1 MRLPIVVLFGT
12 FRRLLFPIHVHEY
25 EPTDAYP
32 APPMAQPMRSICAGI
47 LLGCLLPDFG
57 HLVLS
62 CERRSLRGRGNTCG
76 WVEGYAH
83 VAFLVTEY
91 TLVFRRVGGRRP
103 DFSRPYNGWT
113 LARPGL
119 TPLAPEFPPETSGA
133 SGTITTITPSDGARS
148 GEIAQ
153 VVVVPLCSTLALEP
167 LAYEQFL
174 LVSGVLPHALRLLAR
189 VRLTDSR
196 AVETV
201 RRRIQALVM
210 AAEVQAIVAH
220 RSA

>member
-1 MRLPIVVLFGT
+1 MLRHIRGA
-12 FRRLLFPIHVHEY
+12 H
-25 EPTDAYP
+25 
-32 APPMAQPMRSICAGI
+32 
-47 LLGCLLPDFG
+47 GC
-57 HLVLS
+57 
-62 CERRSLRGRGNTCG
+62 
-76 WVEGYAH
+76 VEGYAQ

-91 TLVFRRVGGRRP
+91 TLVFRRIGGRRP

-119 TPLAPEFPPETSGA
+119 AHLAPETAPDTVNGL
-133 SGTITTITPSDGARS
+133 RS

-167 LAYEQFL
+167 RAYEQFL
-174 LVSGVLPHALRLLAR
+174 MASGVLPHALRLLAH
-189 VRLTDSR
+189 VRLTNPQ

-201 RRRIQALVM
+201 RKRIQSLVM
-210 AAEVQAIVAH
+210 AAEVQAIVEN

>member
-1 MRLPIVVLFGT
+1 M
-12 FRRLLFPIHVHEY
+12 
-25 EPTDAYP
+25 
-32 APPMAQPMRSICAGI
+32 
-47 LLGCLLPDFG
+47 
-57 HLVLS
+57 
-62 CERRSLRGRGNTCG
+62 
-76 WVEGYAH
+76 
-83 VAFLVTEY
+83 AFLVTEY
-91 TLVFRRVGGRRP
+91 TLVFRRIGGRRP

-119 TPLAPEFPPETSGA
+119 TPLALDAAPNSDA
-133 SGTITTITPSDGARS
+133 AITAISAISAITASDGARS

-167 LAYEQFL
+167 LAYENFL
-174 LVSGVLPHALRLLAR
+174 VASGVLPHALRLLAR

-201 RRRIQALVM
+201 RRRIQSLVM
-210 AAEVQAIVAH
+210 AAEVQAIVEN

>member
-1 MRLPIVVLFGT
+1 MNRHEPLGFFCDARYLIFAVSFSPYEW
-12 FRRLLFPIHVHEY
+12 RLLRQIE
-25 EPTDAYP
+25 TP
-32 APPMAQPMRSICAGI
+32 A
-47 LLGCLLPDFG
+47 
-57 HLVLS
+57 
-62 CERRSLRGRGNTCG
+62 G
-76 WVEGYAH
+76 WVEGYVQ

-91 TLVFRRVGGRRP
+91 TLVFRRIGGRRP

-119 TPLAPEFPPETSGA
+119 APLEPEKAPIA
-133 SGTITTITPSDGARS
+133 LTTGSLTAINGARS

-167 LAYEQFL
+167 VAYEQFL
-174 LVSGVLPHALRLLAR
+174 LASGVLPHALRLLAH

-201 RRRIQALVM
+201 RKRIQSLVM
-210 AAEVQAIVAH
+210 AAEVQAIVEN

>member
-1 MRLPIVVLFGT
+1 
-12 FRRLLFPIHVHEY
+12 
-25 EPTDAYP
+25 
-32 APPMAQPMRSICAGI
+32 
-47 LLGCLLPDFG
+47 
-57 HLVLS
+57 
-62 CERRSLRGRGNTCG
+62 
-76 WVEGYAH
+76 

-119 TPLAPEFPPETSGA
+119 AALTPAPNTEFDTVNGLQ
-133 SGTITTITPSDGARS
+133 S

-153 VVVVPLCSTLALEP
+153 VVVVPLCSTLALDP

-174 LVSGVLPHALRLLAR
+174 TASGVLPHTLRLLAH

-201 RRRIQALVM
+201 RKRIQSLVM
-210 AAEVQAIVAH
+210 AAEVQAIIEGL
-220 RSA
+220 SA

>member
-1 MRLPIVVLFGT
+1 MGYDLTYQAL
-12 FRRLLFPIHVHEY
+12 
-25 EPTDAYP
+25 
-32 APPMAQPMRSICAGI
+32 SGI
-47 LLGCLLPDFG
+47 LLWRLLPGFCR
-57 HLVLS
+57 LVFS
-62 CERRSLRGRGNTCG
+62 YERGTPRTRDTHGLT
-76 WVEGYAH
+76 EGYAQ

-113 LARPGL
+113 LARPGFAAL
-119 TPLAPEFPPETSGA
+119 TP
-133 SGTITTITPSDGARS
+133 TPDTATDTVNGLQS

-174 LVSGVLPHALRLLAR
+174 TASGVLPHTLRLLAH

-201 RRRIQALVM
+201 RKRIQSLVM
-210 AAEVQAIVAH
+210 AAEVQAIIEGL
-220 RSA
+220 SA

>member
-1 MRLPIVVLFGT
+1 M
-12 FRRLLFPIHVHEY
+12 
-25 EPTDAYP
+25 
-32 APPMAQPMRSICAGI
+32 
-47 LLGCLLPDFG
+47 
-57 HLVLS
+57 
-62 CERRSLRGRGNTCG
+62 
-76 WVEGYAH
+76 
-83 VAFLVTEY
+83 AFLVTEY

-119 TPLAPEFPPETSGA
+119 TPLALDATPNSVSA
-133 SGTITTITPSDGARS
+133 ITASDGARS

-167 LAYEQFL
+167 LAYENFL
-174 LVSGVLPHALRLLAR
+174 VASGVLPHTLRLLAR

-201 RRRIQALVM
+201 RRRIQSLVM
-210 AAEVQAIVAH
+210 AAEVQAIVEN